1 MLTMNKAKSLA
12 VTRIC
17 RTHGCERDH
26 VRLLDEL
33 TQCRRMG
40 WIFFYESRGPVVV
53 SHKGDVHLLDGN
65 RPAAEVLH
73 EFESSVPTRR
83 MRL

>member
-1 MLTMNKAKSLA
+1 MKAHRAKPPA
-12 VTRIC
+12 
-17 RTHGCERDH
+17 
-26 VRLLDEL
+26 
-33 TQCRRMG
+33 
-40 WIFFYESRGPVVV
+40 GPA
-53 SHKGDVHLLDGN
+53 VHLLDGN